1 MIDEL
6 SHINPNL
13 VQDEK
18 LKANFHI
25 LLNLAESQQAEI
37 SGLKDIIQELKD
49 EINKLKGEQA
59 KPKFSPKNKSKDI
72 SSNRH
77 QNKTKRPRS
86 KEAKKKNIPIDK
98 KEICKINKS
107 TLPSDIEFKGY
118 ETLIQQDLV
127 FHHDNTEF
135 QIELW
140 YSPSEKKT
148 YRAHSPNYKG
158 YFGNNLKAF
167 ILMMHNFADVTHSKL
182 LGLLQG
188 MGIEISSGSLQN
200 ILAENP
206 EKWISEKQD
215 IIKSG
220 LSDKYTQTDTT
231 GAKVAGKL
239 WHTHILCS
247 ENFMS
252 FSTLQGKG
260 RKYLLHA
267 LQGEQ
272 TDGLKFVYNDTT
284 EKYLNHFKISVSY
297 KKQLKAI
304 FKDKDTITELEFKC
318 ITAQMIPDLLQKPTI
333 FNWVCDSF
341 AFGYYHQQK
350 DFPKVDILISDNAP
364 EYNLIG
370 NRQGLC
376 WVHDARNYNK
386 LTPFIKCHEQILD
399 DFVNKYWDFYNKL
412 LEYKNNPNKKSKNQ
426 IEKVFDELFIP
437 NTNYFDL
444 DKQIKKTLK
453 NKEKLLLV
461 LEYPYIPLHN
471 NLAELAARVQVRKR
485 DISLHTVTILGTQIQ
500 DAFMSIIQTCRLNGI
515 NAYKYIKDRIEN
527 TNQIYLPDIIAEK
540 IKLNTIC

>member
-1 MIDEL
+1 MIDKL
-6 SHINPNL
+6 SHINPDL
-13 VQDEK
+13 VLDKK
-18 LKANFHI
+18 LNTTFHI
-25 LLNLAESQQAEI
+25 LLNVAESQQSEI
-37 SGLKDIIQELKD
+37 LGLKDIIQQLKD

-59 KPKFSPKNKSKDI
+59 KPKFKPKNKSKDI
-72 SSNRH
+72 SSNRY
-77 QNKTKRPRS
+77 QKKTKES
-86 KEAKKKNIPIDK
+86 KPKESKKKKISIDK
-98 KEICKINKS
+98 KEFCKIDKS
-107 TLPSDIEFKGY
+107 TLPSDAVFKGY

-127 FHHDNTEF
+127 FQRNNTEF

-140 YSPSEKKT
+140 YSASKKKT
-148 YRAHSPNYKG
+148 YRSRPSNYNG

-167 ILMMHNFADVTHSKL
+167 VLMMHNFADVTHSKL
-182 LGLLQG
+182 LGLLG
-188 MGIEISSGSLQN
+188 GVGVEISSGSLQN
-200 ILAENP
+200 ILCENS
-206 EKWISEKQD
+206 EKWIKEKQD

-220 LSDKYTQTDTT
+220 LTDNYTQTDTT
-231 GAKVAGKL
+231 GAKVAGEL

-260 RKYLLHA
+260 RKHLLYA

-272 TDGLKFVYNDTT
+272 NQGLNFVYNATT
-284 EKYLNHFKISVSY
+284 EKYLDHFKISVSN
-297 KKQLKAI
+297 KTQLKNI
-304 FKDKDTITELEFKC
+304 FKGKGVITELEFKSL
-318 ITAQMIPDLLQKPTI
+318 IKKMMPDLVLKPTT

-376 WVHDARNYNK
+376 WIHDARNYNK
-386 LTPFIKCHEQILD
+386 LTPFIKHHEQVLD
-399 DFVNKYWDFYNKL
+399 NFVKKYWEFYNKL
-412 LEYKNNPNKKSKNQ
+412 LEYKKSPNKKSKIQ
-426 IEKVFDELFIP
+426 IEKDFNELFIP

-471 NLAELAARVQVRKR
+471 NLAELAARIQVRKR
-485 DISLHTVTILGTQIQ
+485 DISLHTITKLGTQIQ

-527 TNQIYLPDIIAEK
+527 INQIYLPNIVSEK
-540 IKLNTIC
+540 IELNAIY